1 LSRLTIT
8 AATLSR
14 SGEYGGGMSAGLR
27 LVRDEDI
34 EIFYEHQREPEG
46 AAMAMFPSRDRD
58 VFFGHWAK
66 TRARTD
72 ARTMT
77 ITYGDFVA
85 GNIGSWEEDE
95 HIFVGY
101 WIGKAYWGRGIATT
115 ALNAYVTE
123 HELRRPLRAHVAAT
137 NIGSIR
143 VLEKCGFELVS
154 RTTEFNPAFGL
165 DVEELLMAYVPGVG
179 RAS

>member
-1 LSRLTIT
+1 
-8 AATLSR
+8 
-14 SGEYGGGMSAGLR
+14 MSVGLR

-34 EIFYEHQREPEG
+34 EFFYEHQREPEG

-58 VFFGHWAK
+58 VFFSHWAK

-72 ARTMT
+72 ARAMT
-77 ITYGDFVA
+77 ITYGNCVA
-85 GNIGSWEEDE
+85 GNIGSWEDDE

-101 WIGKAYWGRGIATT
+101 WIGKEYWGRGIATS
-115 ALNAYVTE
+115 ALNAYVIK

-137 NIGSIR
+137 NVGSIR

-165 DVEELLMAYVPGVG
+165 DVEELLMEYLPDVG

>member
-1 LSRLTIT
+1 
-8 AATLSR
+8 
-14 SGEYGGGMSAGLR
+14 MSVGLR

-34 EIFYEHQREPEG
+34 EIFYEHQNEPEG

-58 VFFGHWAK
+58 VFFSHWAK
-66 TRARTD
+66 TRARPD
-72 ARTMT
+72 ARIMT
-77 ITYGDFVA
+77 ITYGDRVA
-85 GNIGSWEEDE
+85 GNIGSWEEE
-95 HIFVGY
+95 GHVYLGY
-101 WIGKAYWGRGIATT
+101 WIGKDYWGRGIATA

-165 DVEELLMAYVPGVG
+165 DVEELLMAYPPDVG